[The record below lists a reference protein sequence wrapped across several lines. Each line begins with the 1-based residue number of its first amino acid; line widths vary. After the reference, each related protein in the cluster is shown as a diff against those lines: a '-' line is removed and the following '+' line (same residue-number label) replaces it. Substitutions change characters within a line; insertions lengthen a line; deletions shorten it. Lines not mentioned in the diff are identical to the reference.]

1 MVVLNINR
9 FAYVLIVCLGLC
21 GLPTRAHAQMRLQ
34 ANAGMLTKPMHTSIP
49 SFRPTAPL
57 FPKYIQQNPMGY
69 ASLCRME
76 LKIEKQ
82 LPVGVWMR
90 ADGATYRQVT
100 NPGLAYL
107 RFKIPISG
115 SR

>member
-1 MVVLNINR
+1 MLVLKIYLFAFVVVLGL
-9 FAYVLIVCLGLC
+9 ALC
-21 GLPTRAHAQMRLQ
+21 GLPARVHAQVRLQ
-34 ANAGMLTKPMHTSIP
+34 ANAGMLSKPNHSSIP
-49 SFRPTAPL
+49 NFQPTAPL

-107 RFKIPISG
+107 RFKIPLG
-115 SR
+115 GQ